1 VSAGFLKDTVAY
13 VLPSGIGKAR
23 LELFKANLIK
33 NGATLINENQELTL
47 SPTSNKRLII
57 LFDRTIIDTW
67 ASLEKALIAKKK
79 LYPFLRQAI
88 LNKKET
94 IRFVSTSWLSEC
106 LKNNGLI
113 DTADFEIKP
122 VEQGIKRPAENEP
135 TCSGFGKKA
144 KISSL
149 KQTAQSL
156 VASTDFDISSS
167 ESVGDFDVEPGLDAQ
182 VALACSKINTETW
195 TCAHSSAEQAIN
207 VNKHITDKLEEMSKV
222 YENQARE
229 KFKAVAYQKAI
240 IGLKRCSQV
249 IRSYEVIDKSCLI
262 SLCVYKV
269 GLF

>member
-1 VSAGFLKDTVAY
+1 VSAGFLKDTTAY

-33 NGATLINENQELTL
+33 NGATLINENQELAL
-47 SPTSNKRLII
+47 SPTSNKSLII
-57 LFDRTIIDTW
+57 LFDTTIIDTW
-67 ASLEKALIAKKK
+67 TSLEKALIAKKK
-79 LYPFLRQAI
+79 LYPSLKQAI
-88 LNKKET
+88 LNRKET

-106 LKNNGLI
+106 LKINCLI
-113 DTADFEIKP
+113 DTADFEIQP

-149 KQTAQSL
+149 KQTARSL

-167 ESVGDFDVEPGLDAQ
+167 ESVDDFDVEPELDAQ
-182 VALACSKINTETW
+182 VANSKINTETW
-195 TCAHSSAEQAIN
+195 TCAHSSAEQAVN

-240 IGLKRCSQV
+240 VGLKRCSQA